1 MLTMLSL
8 MYLDVQSLMT
18 GGWSGSGYT
27 SDLSKVLKIIQIFF
41 SPVVIYCPR
50 MSLDQC
56 AKSSLQR
63 VQIQIVLLHLHVNS
77 THCFS
82 WPECMFRLAGRQS
95 LSLSFNFNH
104 ERNLW
109 GVCVFWINGAYTVLK
124 AMCGPCAVGSKS
136 LRPLVRMLLFWIFCY
151 NIVSIKAFSTPKGKN
166 KSLYCRCVEP
176 VGYLKIN
183 KRMATRTLIHS
194 RLEKSTK
201 TSFFYFINCIKQK
214 VQSAC
219 ELKTDGHE
227 QADVS
232 AHCYLQCSNIVSIN
246 MTLSS

>member
-1 MLTMLSL
+1 
-8 MYLDVQSLMT
+8 
-18 GGWSGSGYT
+18 
-27 SDLSKVLKIIQIFF
+27 
-41 SPVVIYCPR
+41 

-77 THCFS
+77 THCFF

-109 GVCVFWINGAYTVLK
+109 GVCVFWINGSYTVLK

-136 LRPLVRMLLFWIFCY
+136 LRPLARMLLFWIFCY
-151 NIVSIKAFSTPKGKN
+151 NIVSIKAWKNCSTPKGKN
-166 KSLYCRCVEP
+166 KSLYCRCVKP
-176 VGYLKIN
+176 VGYLKMN

-201 TSFFYFINCIKQK
+201 TDFSYFKIRILKSFFI
-214 VQSAC
+214 
-219 ELKTDGHE
+219 L
-227 QADVS
+227 
-232 AHCYLQCSNIVSIN
+232 
-246 MTLSS
+246 